1 MQRYTGTN
9 PIRFQ
14 YFQPKQQFI
23 TRFPKYQRVLCLSIS
38 PSTTFSPPPPLSKI
52 LGIAGAVH
60 FSFLFVSVQLMQNSS
75 LLLSFISLLESELCQ
90 QQVSLESIQKIRSTP
105 LFPSNSPSLRLI
117 ICLMVGCL
125 LQWHCCADTSRS
137 PFLSVACSVS
147 ERNDNKQRSPRRAD
161 NQESLCCT
169 LASPPLSVN

>member
-23 TRFPKYQRVLCLSIS
+23 TRFPKYQRVLSIS
-38 PSTTFSPPPPLSKI
+38 PSTTFSPPPPLSEI

-105 LFPSNSPSLRLI
+105 LFPSHSPSLSLI

-147 ERNDNKQRSPRRAD
+147 ERNDNKQRRSPRRAD